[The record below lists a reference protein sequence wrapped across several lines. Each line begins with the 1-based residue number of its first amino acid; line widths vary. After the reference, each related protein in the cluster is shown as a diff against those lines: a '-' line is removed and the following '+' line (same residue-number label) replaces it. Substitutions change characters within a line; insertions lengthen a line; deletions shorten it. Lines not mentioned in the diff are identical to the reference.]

1 MEMDGYTGSSTGCV
15 PAGCYRVE
23 MMDDLGDG
31 WNGAFAEVFVD
42 GESAGT
48 MTLEE
53 GDYEMEMV
61 GLGVEDCETPDNTDD
76 VHEAGILGLSLDLFP
91 NPGQDV
97 LNIRTSGCQTQTP
110 VALNVFN
117 AEGRLVHTM
126 TQAAQG
132 NLKTLIVDAS
142 AWDAGFYIIQL
153 NQGNAMVQQRWVKL
167 K

>member
-1 MEMDGYTGSSTGCV
+1 MD
-15 PAGCYRVE
+15 A
-23 MMDDLGDG
+23 LGDG

-53 GDYEMEMV
+53 GDYEMQMV
-61 GLGVEDCETPDNTDD
+61 GLGVEDCETPDNTDNLQET
-76 VHEAGILGLSLDLFP
+76 VGTAFNMDLYP

-97 LNIRTSGCQTQTP
+97 LNIRSAGLQTQTP

-117 AEGRLVHTM
+117 AEGRLVHTV
-126 TQAAQG
+126 TLTAQS
-132 NLKTLIVDAS
+132 NLETLNVDAT